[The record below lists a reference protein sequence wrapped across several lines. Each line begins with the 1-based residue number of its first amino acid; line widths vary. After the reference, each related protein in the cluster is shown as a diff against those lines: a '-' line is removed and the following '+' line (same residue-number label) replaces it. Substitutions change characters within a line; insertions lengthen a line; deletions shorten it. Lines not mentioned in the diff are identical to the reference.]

1 MNARSRR
8 SANCSTWFNGLRER
22 CDHCQN
28 QSAWHVSDAIR
39 SRRVS
44 SPAQLQRSAGGN
56 ASAEDRLGSWGW
68 LDPAEPLLPCRL
80 RLHGRLSP
88 PPLTPRGPERRCHPG
103 GHNEG
108 EGFEHATG
116 SGWWKMKRRAQ
127 ARNGLAPWQR
137 YILGPSGASGV
148 RRCYGFL
155 GERPTSEE
163 GHG

>member
-1 MNARSRR
+1 M
-8 SANCSTWFNGLRER
+8 FNLIQWVASGMPPLSESECLACQR
-22 CDHCQN
+22 CDPFETCQLS
-28 QSAWHVSDAIR
+28 SAT
-39 SRRVS
+39 
-44 SPAQLQRSAGGN
+44 PAQRGRECKAPKIDFNRG
-56 ASAEDRLGSWGW
+56 WW

-116 SGWWKMKRRAQ
+116 SEWWKMKRRAQ

-137 YILGPSGASGV
+137 YVLGPSGHTVHVELSWSLRWALL
-148 RRCYGFL
+148 RRLTG
-155 GERPTSEE
+155 
-163 GHG
+163 